1 MVLILL
7 NFLLAIICDAFGEV
21 KGAASESTSVLE
33 EVGPMMVEMWRSVA
47 DKKYISDATILRQL
61 KARFAAIPRRAR
73 AQLARLNLSGAYFGV
88 SVLADYDFICQN
100 I

>member
-33 EVGPMMVEMWRSVA
+33 EVGPMLVEMWRSVA
-47 DKKYISDATILRQL
+47 DKSYISDATILRQL
-61 KARFAAIPRRAR
+61 KARGVTGARGGAGALVSRVAAPACDTRM
-73 AQLARLNLSGAYFGV
+73 LLS
-88 SVLADYDFICQN
+88 
-100 I
+100 